1 MRRKMSQGPP
11 NNIRPYLAATH
22 PFLQTS
28 ASLGEP
34 GTNRKRWRAEAALLF
49 VVTVWGVNYPLL
61 KSVFEVMHPHMI
73 NSFRFPVS
81 ILVLGGVYMYRR
93 RKQGLSVWEPLR
105 KHPLRIAGLGM
116 VGFVAYQFLFIHGIY
131 RTTAGNAA
139 LIMTSVPLWAACMIA
154 ALGMERIRGRTWFAL
169 FFVLGGAMTVVVGGG
184 GAISFD
190 SGIFVGNAL
199 MLCAA
204 CSWGCYTALNKPML
218 RHVSAT
224 GLTFLALLFALPV
237 LIGAGLPEIS
247 RTDWSAVTLKHW
259 GIIVF
264 SGGLSTGLVLALW
277 NNAVNHVGASHTAAY
292 GNLVPL
298 TALTASYLLL
308 GETVNPI
315 QVAGGAAVIG
325 GLLILRRIR
334 RKSPPA

>member
-1 MRRKMSQGPP
+1 M
-11 NNIRPYLAATH
+11 
-22 PFLQTS
+22 QTS
-28 ASLGEP
+28 ASPTESGA
-34 GTNRKRWRAEAALLF
+34 NRKRWRAEAALLF

-73 NSFRFPVS
+73 NTFRFPVS
-81 ILVLGGVYMYRR
+81 ILVLGGIYLYRR
-93 RKQGLSVWEPLR
+93 RKQGLPAWELLR
-105 KHPLRIAGLGM
+105 TYPLRIAGLGM
-116 VGFVAYQFLFIHGIY
+116 IGFIAYQFLFIHGIY

-139 LIMTSVPLWAACMIA
+139 LIMTSVPLWTACMIA
-154 ALGMERIRGRTWFAL
+154 VLGVERIRGWTWFAL
-169 FFVLGGAMTVVVGGG
+169 VFVLGGAMTVVIGGG
-184 GAISFD
+184 GTISFD
-190 SGIFVGNAL
+190 SGIFIGNVL

-218 RHVSAT
+218 RHVSAS
-224 GLTFLALLFALPV
+224 GLTFLGLLCALPI
-237 LIGAGLPEIS
+237 LIGAGLPEIP

-264 SGGLSTGLVLALW
+264 SGGLSTGVVLALW

-298 TALTASYLLL
+298 TALTASYFLL

-315 QVAGGAAVIG
+315 QIIGGATVIG
-325 GLLILRRIR
+325 GLVFLRQIR
-334 RKSPPA
+334 RAPTPG